1 MTWSMTKRKPL
12 SIFLS
17 VQETEDGSLCSL
29 KEKCRT
35 WLINFGSFFG
45 INHLNY
51 PQFDPKHW
59 VQRGHRRRPKML
71 IIYSGGVWKQDLPR
85 WKNIYHIWLCVNT
98 AWTSI
103 NPSYFDVNCSGT
115 GFWHIL
121 FFSQD
126 IYIRMYLTIYLFC
139 FILFSSISFD
149 LFMYMVSLRHPFRA
163 ITVRFS
169 LRSRSCGSFAHWGS
183 SANCAWCCLVFSRT
197 RWLPIEGGKGARKIV
212 VKWDWYHDISLRNDK
227 YIGMF
232 HWEMINTLGQNY
244 WDLLGISRRN
254 LLGRTF

>member
-1 MTWSMTKRKPL
+1 MTKRKPL

-51 PQFDPKHW
+51 PQVDPKHW
-59 VQRGHRRRPKML
+59 VQRGHGRCPKML

-121 FFSQD
+121 FFLK
-126 IYIRMYLTIYLFC
+126 IYIYIHTHVFNYLLVLFY
-139 FILFSSISFD
+139 FILFYFIWFIYVHGLFEAPFPGDHATFSSLEG
-149 LFMYMVSLRHPFRA
+149 LFFFR
-163 ITVRFS
+163 
-169 LRSRSCGSFAHWGS
+169 
-183 SANCAWCCLVFSRT
+183 
-197 RWLPIEGGKGARKIV
+197 
-212 VKWDWYHDISLRNDK
+212 
-227 YIGMF
+227 
-232 HWEMINTLGQNY
+232 
-244 WDLLGISRRN
+244 
-254 LLGRTF
+254 